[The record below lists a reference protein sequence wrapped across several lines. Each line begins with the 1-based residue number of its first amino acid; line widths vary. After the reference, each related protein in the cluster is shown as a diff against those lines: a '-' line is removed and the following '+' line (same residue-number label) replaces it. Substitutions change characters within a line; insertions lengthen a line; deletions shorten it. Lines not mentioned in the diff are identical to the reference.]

1 MIRSRARHLPAT
13 LLVLAT
19 ASLLAAACSSG
30 SSGSSSTPTTAA
42 SGGTTPAGGTAPVKG
57 YPNDGT
63 LKLNQIQMI
72 GSHNSYH
79 LRTPEAL
86 RDKIET
92 VIPGLTSSWDYQ
104 LDPIDKQLTQGV
116 RQFEID
122 VHLDP
127 DNRFATHSLMKLAG
141 LPDDT
146 PAEMKQ
152 PGLKVFHIQDLDFAS
167 SCLTFKACLTT
178 INQWSDA
185 NPGHAPI
192 LVLVEAKADPIPET
206 PLPAQPE
213 IKLAQSVPWDK
224 GNLGQIDDEIKAVMK
239 ADKMITPDQVR
250 GSYPTLEAAVLAN
263 NWPTLGQ
270 ARGKL
275 MFALDN
281 DDLRDAYAD
290 GHPSLQGRVMF
301 TDGPPGAPE
310 SAYIGQNNAADP
322 PGKVDDLVKKGY
334 VVRTLPDPDDVMI
347 GKTETER
354 RDISIKSGANWLS
367 TNYPVPD
374 TSVGVTYTVTLPG
387 ATPGRCNPVTAP
399 PTCKP
404 SDIEDPA
411 LLTTYRAS

>member
-1 MIRSRARHLPAT
+1 MIRPRARHLVVIAAA
-13 LLVLAT
+13 LAALSLV
-19 ASLLAAACSSG
+19 AACSTTSSTSSGTPGSTAPAGTGSG
-30 SSGSSSTPTTAA
+30 S
-42 SGGTTPAGGTAPVKG
+42 APPPG

-63 LKLNQIQMI
+63 LKLNQIQML
-72 GSHNSYH
+72 GTHNSYH
-79 LRTPEAL
+79 LRTPQAL

-92 VIPGLTSSWDYQ
+92 VIPGLTESWNYQ
-104 LDPIDKQLTQGV
+104 LDPLDKQLAQGV

-167 SCLTFKACLTT
+167 SCLTFKSCLTT
-178 INQWSDA
+178 INTWSDA

-206 PLPAQPE
+206 PLPDQPE
-213 IKLAQSVPWDK
+213 IKLAQSVKWDAS
-224 GNLGQIDDEIKAVMK
+224 NLGQIDEEIKAVVK

-250 GSYPTLEAAVLAN
+250 GSYPTLEAAALAN

-270 ARGKL
+270 SRGKL
-275 MFALDN
+275 LFALDN
-281 DDLRDAYAD
+281 DDLRTAYAE

-301 TDGPPGAPE
+301 TDGDPGTPE
-310 SAYIGQNNAADP
+310 SAYIGQNNAASP
-322 PGKVDDLVKKGY
+322 PGKVDELVKKGY

-347 GKTETER
+347 GKTDTER
-354 RDISIKSGANWLS
+354 RDVSIKSGANWLS

-374 TSVGVTYTVTLPG
+374 PSVGVTYTVTVPG
-387 ATPGRCNPVTAP
+387 GTPGRCNPVTAP
-399 PTCKP
+399 PSCKP

-411 LLTTYRAS
+411 LLATYRPG